1 MKITI
6 KMGAA
11 LLDWPEVCG
20 VLEKAPLGSRDPEIL
35 RKASEKS
42 YAVCAAYSGDKLVG
56 FGRAL
61 SDGQYQSAIYDMA
74 VLPEY
79 QHKGVGSAIM
89 KALLAQLPRGNII
102 LYVEPGIEAF
112 YRKFGF
118 WRLDRAMV
126 KLHDP

>member
-1 MKITI
+1 MNITI
-6 KMGAA
+6 KTGAV
-11 LLDWPEVCG
+11 LLDWPEVCR
-20 VLEKAPLGSRDPEIL
+20 VLEKAPLGSRDPETL

-42 YAVCAAYSGDKLVG
+42 YAVCAAYCEEKLIG

-61 SDGQYQSAIYDMA
+61 SDGHYQSAIYDMA

-79 QHKGVGSAIM
+79 QKKGVGSAIM

-102 LYVEPGIEAF
+102 LYGEPGVEAF
-112 YRKFGF
+112 YHKFGF

-126 KLHDP
+126 KLHNP